1 MAAASCRAHLQIRQ
15 AACFGPTFSTIA
27 MRQAE
32 RWRAAPRERLIDV
45 AEAMAQT
52 TCEVIVD
59 TVLGSAGALD
69 VQEFARALTTEL
81 DSFPW
86 LHLNLLPRAV
96 VATLSGPA
104 ERRASARA
112 HLS

>member
-27 MRQAE
+27 MRQVE
-32 RWRAAPRERLIDV
+32 RWRAAPRERLVDV

-52 TCEVIVD
+52 ACEVIVD
-59 TVLGSAGALD
+59 TVLGSAAALD

-86 LHLNLLPRAV
+86 RFILTSFRAPSWLLYP
-96 VATLSGPA
+96 G
-104 ERRASARA
+104 RRSAA
-112 HLS
+112 